1 MSGSVKRLGQ
11 SGPIRKLVELW
22 RSHPQ
27 IAQFITY
34 FLVGNLATLVQVVL
48 IPVLQPVFG
57 ATGLVDVNLH
67 LFGPIGDPAAV
78 TTVTVAGD
86 TITGLN
92 PYYVFNF
99 TAGPVNTLVHTT
111 LNGITGDY
119 LAHGGLAYFLAT
131 FIPLILSQVVS
142 FFMQRKVTFKS
153 DGNVAWQAMWYFL
166 AFCVIT
172 VGANALYGVYQ
183 PWLYSTI
190 GEGPGGLVAA
200 FLQCCIAF
208 WVFFPIMKIIFPE
221 SKSQS

>member
-11 SGPIRKLVELW
+11 SGPVRKLVELW

-67 LFGPIGDPAAV
+67 LFGPIGDP
-78 TTVTVAGD
+78 T
-86 TITGLN
+86 
-92 PYYVFNF
+92 
-99 TAGPVNTLVHTT
+99 
-111 LNGITGDY
+111 
-119 LAHGGLAYFLAT
+119 
-131 FIPLILSQVVS
+131 
-142 FFMQRKVTFKS
+142 
-153 DGNVAWQAMWYFL
+153 
-166 AFCVIT
+166 
-172 VGANALYGVYQ
+172 
-183 PWLYSTI
+183 
-190 GEGPGGLVAA
+190 AA

>member
-78 TTVTVAGD
+78 TTVTVAGE
-86 TITGLN
+86 TITGLD
-92 PYYVFNF
+92 PY
-99 TAGPVNTLVHTT
+99 
-111 LNGITGDY
+111 
-119 LAHGGLAYFLAT
+119 
-131 FIPLILSQVVS
+131 
-142 FFMQRKVTFKS
+142 
-153 DGNVAWQAMWYFL
+153 
-166 AFCVIT
+166 
-172 VGANALYGVYQ
+172 
-183 PWLYSTI
+183 
-190 GEGPGGLVAA
+190 
-200 FLQCCIAF
+200 
-208 WVFFPIMKIIFPE
+208 
-221 SKSQS
+221 